1 MRNAF
6 VAAEVAALRLPDDAS
21 ANARILSL
29 QASKDENLPLYFWQ
43 IYSLTGIDPI
53 RAIVERFYHK
63 IFADEEHTWF
73 TDVFRQRNVKHHIET
88 QTMMWTDCF
97 GGGWAFY
104 MGGLDRVDYHHTH
117 DAKEIMTAD
126 GASRWAT
133 WMKESLAEERE
144 ALIAIDP
151 RIPFAI
157 ERFLQ
162 HAMDIYAD
170 QFDFAKFACFWVPP

>member
-1 MRNAF
+1 MRDAF

-21 ANARILSL
+21 TNESLLSL
-29 QASKDENLPLYFWQ
+29 QASQGKDRPLYFWQ
-43 IYSLTGIDPI
+43 LYSLTGMDPI
-53 RAIVERFYHK
+53 RAIVERFYRK

-73 TDVFRQRNVKHHIET
+73 TNVFHQRHVKHHIEK

-104 MGGLDRVDYHHTH
+104 MGGIDRVDYHHTH
-117 DAKEIMTAD
+117 DAKGTMTAD
-126 GASRWAT
+126 GAAHWVK
-133 WMKESLAEERE
+133 WMKESLAEEQE
-144 ALIAIDP
+144 ALNDIDP

-162 HAMDIYAD
+162 HMLDTYSAK
-170 QFDFAKFACFWVPP
+170 FEFAKFPGFWAPP